1 MPEYKMPLMLI
12 AGTWTEGSGEPTEVF
27 NPATGEKLSALP
39 RATIGDLDRA
49 LASVQR
55 GFELWSSMPAEKRCD
70 IVMEGCR
77 LLRERAAE
85 IAPIITMEQGKPV
98 EEARLEVIRAASI
111 IEWDVNEGRRAYGT
125 IVPSEPGL
133 MRYGIKLPIGPVAA
147 FTPWNFPIS
156 SPARKIGGALGAG
169 CSILIRASEETPAA
183 CAALVKCLVDGGL
196 PAEVINLVYGTPSE
210 VSTHVLAS
218 PIIRAM
224 TFTGST
230 AVGKHL
236 AGLAAQHMKPAVMEL
251 GGHSPVLIFDDF
263 DAVTAARQGVAAKF
277 RNAGQI
283 CTCPTRFVVHEDV
296 HDLFVE
302 TFVAEAEKIRVG
314 NGLDPDTKMG
324 PLANRRRLDA
334 LESLVADATAR
345 GAKLATGGSRI
356 GNQGCFF
363 QPTVL
368 TDVPEDADVM
378 NVEPF
383 GPIAPVVRFREFED
397 AIRIANRLEYGL
409 ASYAFTNSMPR
420 ANALAMRVESG
431 IMSINHYN
439 TSQADTPFGGV
450 KESGYGREGGYET
463 LDAFMVTKFIS
474 HRISA

>member
-1 MPEYKMPLMLI
+1 
-12 AGTWTEGSGEPTEVF
+12 
-27 NPATGEKLSALP
+27 
-39 RATIGDLDRA
+39 
-49 LASVQR
+49 
-55 GFELWSSMPAEKRCD
+55 
-70 IVMEGCR
+70 
-77 LLRERAAE
+77 
-85 IAPIITMEQGKPV
+85 
-98 EEARLEVIRAASI
+98 
-111 IEWDVNEGRRAYGT
+111 
-125 IVPSEPGL
+125 
-133 MRYGIKLPIGPVAA
+133 
-147 FTPWNFPIS
+147 
-156 SPARKIGGALGAG
+156 
-169 CSILIRASEETPAA
+169 
-183 CAALVKCLVDGGL
+183 
-196 PAEVINLVYGTPSE
+196 VINLVYGTPSE

>member
-296 HDLFVE
+296 HDVFVE
-302 TFVAEAEKIRVG
+302 TFVAEAEKIKVG

-324 PLANRRRLDA
+324 PLANRRRLEA

-345 GAKLATGGSRI
+345 GATLLTGGSRI

-383 GPIAPVVRFREFED
+383 GPIAPVVRFRDFED

>member
-196 PAEVINLVYGTPSE
+196 PAEVINLVYGTASE

-218 PIIRAM
+218 PFIGAM

-296 HDLFVE
+296 HDVFVE
-302 TFVAEAEKIRVG
+302 TFVAEAEKIKVG

-324 PLANRRRLDA
+324 PLANRRRLEA

-345 GAKLATGGSRI
+345 GATLVTGGSRI

-383 GPIAPVVRFREFED
+383 GPIAPVVRFRDFED